1 MGRGMEQMFQEFLG
15 SMATAVS
22 HADRSGPLG
31 EYLTGLL
38 MPIER
43 KSVEP
48 MAAMLAPHQAS
59 TTHQRMHHFVSKSS
73 WSDDELLHAVRCW
86 ALPQIRAHEKLKV
99 WIIDDTGFPKKGR
112 HSVGVSR
119 QYCGQLGKQD
129 NCQVAVSLSVAGD
142 RVSLPVGYRLYLPQE
157 WAKEPTR
164 RTEAAIPEEI
174 GFQTKPEIALGLIG
188 AACDEEIPRGV
199 VLADA
204 GYGNDT
210 GFRQKLSEM
219 RLTYAV
225 GIQKVVT
232 VWAPGSGPL
241 EPPAYRGKGRPAT
254 RLRRDAGHVPV
265 SVREL
270 AMGLDRR
277 EWKSIAWREG
287 VTGQLKSRF
296 ARVRIRVAHRDTSE
310 STPRDP
316 EWLVVE
322 WPAGESEPTKYWLST
337 MPADIAFTEL
347 IRTIK
352 MRWRIERDYQELKQE
367 LGLGHYEGRGWRG
380 FHHHASLC
388 IAAYA
393 FLLCARLAFSPSG
406 IARTL
411 FPTTGLPEGFR
422 PRGAPSPTAAR
433 PLVVGNDAAT
443 AGRHHYVPASTL
455 PVLQSLNSR
464 ATSEAGIFVTQ

>member
-1 MGRGMEQMFQEFLG
+1 MGHSMEQMFQDYLG
-15 SMATAVS
+15 SIATAVS

-38 MPIER
+38 LPIER

-48 MAAMLAPHQAS
+48 MAAMLEPHHTS
-59 TTHQRMHHFVSKSS
+59 TTHQRLHHFVSKSA
-73 WSDDELLHAVRCW
+73 WSDEGLLQAVRRW
-86 ALPQIRAHEKLKV
+86 ALPQITAHDDLKV

-129 NCQVAVSLSVAGD
+129 NCQVAVSLSVAGE
-142 RVSLPVGYRLYLPQE
+142 RVSLPAGYRLYLPQE
-157 WAKEPTR
+157 WAKERTR
-164 RTEAAIPEEI
+164 RSAAGIPQEVE
-174 GFQTKPEIALGLIG
+174 FETKPEIALGLIG
-188 AACDEEIPRGV
+188 AACAEEIPRGV

-210 GFRQKLSEM
+210 AFRQGLSE
-219 RLTYAV
+219 LKLAYAV

-232 VWAPGSGPL
+232 VWAPGTGPL
-241 EPPAYRGKGRPAT
+241 DVPAYRGKGRPPT
-254 RLRRDAGHVPV
+254 RLRRDAAHTPQ

-270 AMGLDRR
+270 ALALERR
-277 EWKSIAWREG
+277 EWRTIAWREG
-287 VTGQLKSRF
+287 VAGQLKSRF
-296 ARVRIRVAHRDTSE
+296 ARVRVRVAHRDTSQ

-337 MPADIAFTEL
+337 MPADVAFTEL

-393 FLLCARLAFSPSG
+393 FLLCARLTFSPSG

-411 FPTTGLPEGFR
+411 FPAAGLPEGFR
-422 PRGAPSPTAAR
+422 PRGAPAPSAAR
-433 PLVVGNDAAT
+433 PLVARDHAAPV
-443 AGRHHYVPASTL
+443 GRHHRVPASAL
-455 PVLQSLNSR
+455 SVLQSLNSR
-464 ATSEAGIFVTQ
+464 ATSEADTFMTQ

>member
-1 MGRGMEQMFQEFLG
+1 MGRGMEQMFRDYLG

-73 WSDDELLHAVRCW
+73 WSDDELLRAVRRW
-86 ALPQIRAHEKLKV
+86 ALPQITAHEKLKV

-129 NCQVAVSLSVAGD
+129 NCQVAVSLSVAGEH
-142 RVSLPVGYRLYLPQE
+142 VSLPVGYRLYLPQE
-157 WAKEPTR
+157 WAQERAR
-164 RTEAAIPEEI
+164 RIEAAIPQEI
-174 GFQTKPEIALGLIG
+174 EFQTKPEIALGLLG
-188 AACDEEIPRGV
+188 AACAEEIPRGV

-204 GYGNDT
+204 GYGNET
-210 GFRQKLSEM
+210 AFRQKLREM

-225 GIQKVVT
+225 GIQKAVT
-232 VWAPGSGPL
+232 VWAPGSGPQL
-241 EPPAYRGKGRPAT
+241 PPAYRGKGRPAT
-254 RLRRDAGHVPV
+254 RLRREAGHLPI

-277 EWKSIAWREG
+277 EWKTITWREG
-287 VTGQLKSRF
+287 VAGQLKSRF
-296 ARVRIRVAHRDTSE
+296 ARVRVRAAHRDTLE

-322 WPAGESEPTKYWLST
+322 WPKRESEPTKYWLST
-337 MPADIAFTEL
+337 MSADVAFTEL
-347 IRTIK
+347 VRTIK

-406 IARTL
+406 IARSL
-411 FPTTGLPEGFR
+411 FPAASLPEGFR
-422 PRGAPSPTAAR
+422 PRGAPAPTAAR
-433 PLVVGNDAAT
+433 PLVSGDNT
-443 AGRHHYVPASTL
+443 ASVGRHHRISASSL
-455 PVLQSLNSR
+455 SVLQSLYSR
-464 ATSEAGIFVTQ
+464 TTSEAGMFMTQ

>member
-1 MGRGMEQMFQEFLG
+1 MGHGMEQMFQEYLG
-15 SMATAVS
+15 NIATAVS

-38 MPIER
+38 LPIER

-48 MAAMLAPHQAS
+48 MAAMLEPHHTS
-59 TTHQRMHHFVSKSS
+59 TAHQRMHHFVSKST
-73 WSDDELLHAVRCW
+73 WSDEELLRAVRRW
-86 ALPQIRAHEKLKV
+86 ALPQITAHDDLKV

-129 NCQVAVSLSVAGD
+129 NCQVAVSLSVAGE

-157 WAKEPTR
+157 WAKERTR
-164 RTEAAIPEEI
+164 RSKAGIPQEI
-174 GFQTKPEIALGLIG
+174 EFETKPEIALDLIG
-188 AACDEEIPRGV
+188 AACAEEIPRGV

-210 GFRQKLSEM
+210 AFRQGLSE
-219 RLTYAV
+219 LKLAYAV

-232 VWAPGSGPL
+232 VWAPGTGPL
-241 EPPAYRGKGRPAT
+241 DVPAYRGKGRPPT
-254 RLRRDAGHVPV
+254 RLRRDAAHTPQ

-270 AMGLDRR
+270 AMALERR
-277 EWKSIAWREG
+277 EWRTIAWREG
-287 VTGQLKSRF
+287 VAGQLKSRF
-296 ARVRIRVAHRDTSE
+296 ARVRVRVAHRDTSQ

-337 MPADIAFTEL
+337 MPADVVFTEL

-411 FPTTGLPEGFR
+411 FPATGLPEGFR
-422 PRGAPSPTAAR
+422 PRGAPAPSAAR
-433 PLVVGNDAAT
+433 PVVVGQHAPPV
-443 AGRHHYVPASTL
+443 GRHPHVPAPALS
-455 PVLQSLNSR
+455 VLQSPHSR
-464 ATSEAGIFVTQ
+464 TTSQAGMFMT